1 LEQVFHLDD
10 LLSHLDK
17 KQVAGLFA
25 DFLMDNI
32 DLVRQIESSFRAG
45 NGGRSS
51 GPPDRT
57 GTESAKKGLTGCPE

>member
-1 LEQVFHLDD
+1 MEQVFHLDD

-32 DLVRQIESSFRAG
+32 DLVRQIESSFRAA
-45 NGGRSS
+45 NGG
-51 GPPDRT
+51 GPVDLL
-57 GTESAKKGLTGCPE
+57 TELEQRAQRRA